1 MGRQPL
7 AINVISLFVALREE
21 TRLPFRTIRWPGTVH
36 GLSLSLGAI
45 VEATQKAAGG
55 PTGGADILEQVR
67 GNPAVHTDEMGW
79 WEYGHND
86 ERR

>member
-1 MGRQPL
+1 MMNDDKSCRRVASL
-7 AINVISLFVALREE
+7 KNV
-21 TRLPFRTIRWPGTVH
+21 T
-36 GLSLSLGAI
+36 

-67 GNPAVHTDEMGW
+67 GSPAVHTDEMGW